1 MYGTRKRLWS
11 GYDIPLFLTTVL
23 IAVFGVA
30 MVRSAVGTSVGLQG
44 SVERQAIFLVLG
56 LVVSV
61 VVATVDYRLI
71 TGSAAIL
78 YGLGLA
84 GLLAVLV
91 VGAIQHGGQRWIPIA
106 GFTYQPS
113 ETMKIVLAVALAQ
126 YLGPR
131 MTEPWRFRNLVV
143 SGVIL
148 VVPVLL
154 IYAQPDLGTAIVLLV
169 VWAVTIFVAG
179 VKMWHLGALALVGLA
194 ISPLIW
200 LNLEPYMQDRVLTLL
215 KPETNTDAAFISE
228 QALIAIGSGS
238 IWGQGYGA
246 GSQSQLHFLRVR
258 HTDFIF
264 SVIGEELGFVGS
276 VITLALIAFICIRLL
291 KIAQTA
297 PDGAGRLL
305 ATGVAAMIG
314 FQTVVNVGM
323 NLGLLPVTGLP
334 LPFISV
340 GGSAVLAQF
349 LGIGLAQ
356 SVAARRA

>member
-1 MYGTRKRLWS
+1 MYRTHRGTWPRF
-11 GYDIPLFLTTVL
+11 DVPLFLATVL
-23 IAVFGVA
+23 VAVFGLA

-44 SVERQAIFLVLG
+44 SVERQAVFLVLG
-56 LVVSV
+56 LVVSL

-71 TGSAAIL
+71 TGSAVIL

-91 VGAIQHGGQRWIPIA
+91 IGAIQHGGQRWIPIG

-131 MTEPWRFRNLVV
+131 MAEPWRFRYLVF

-148 VVPVLL
+148 AVPVLL

-169 VWAVTIFVAG
+169 VWAVVIFVAG
-179 VKMWHLGALALVGLA
+179 VKMWHLGVLALAGLA
-194 ISPLIW
+194 VSPLIW
-200 LNLEPYMQDRVLTLL
+200 LQLEPYMQDRVLTLL
-215 KPETNTDAAFISE
+215 QPDSNPDAAFISE
-228 QALIAIGSGS
+228 QALIAIGAGS

-276 VITLALIAFICIRLL
+276 VLVLALVAFICLRLL
-291 KIAQTA
+291 RIAQGA

-305 ATGVAAMIG
+305 ATGVAAIIG

-323 NLGLLPVTGLP
+323 NLGVLPVTGLP

-356 SVAARRA
+356 SVAARRT